1 MKITPNNIKQNKTS
15 SLLLYLFFPEIHS
28 PRHPLAL
35 HMVVKVL
42 SRVWLFATDPVD
54 HSQATPSM
62 GLSRQEY
69 WSIPVVAISFSR
81 GSSPARDQTPVSHV
95 AGRHFTLWATNTT
108 LCTWLGKYKNYIS
121 QPPLQLTVVMW
132 QDSGQWGTRYR
143 DKCNFQV
150 MTLKGQDMPFSPPPP
165 LFLDPLLHP
174 RAISDGADEG
184 TTLKMAEW

>member
-1 MKITPNNIKQNKTS
+1 
-15 SLLLYLFFPEIHS
+15 
-28 PRHPLAL
+28 
-35 HMVVKVL
+35 
-42 SRVWLFATDPVD
+42 
-54 HSQATPSM
+54 M

-81 GSSPARDQTPVSHV
+81 GSSPPRDQTPVSRI
-95 AGRHFTLWATNTT
+95 AGRHFTLWATSTT

-150 MTLKGQDMPFSPPPP
+150 MTLKGQDMPFFPPFPGPSPASTSHLRQCRWGYHPKNGRVIRKSLVLAPWDQNTSP
-165 LFLDPLLHP
+165 GLLMSVLLHEKET
-174 RAISDGADEG
+174 IYLD
-184 TTLKMAEW
+184 